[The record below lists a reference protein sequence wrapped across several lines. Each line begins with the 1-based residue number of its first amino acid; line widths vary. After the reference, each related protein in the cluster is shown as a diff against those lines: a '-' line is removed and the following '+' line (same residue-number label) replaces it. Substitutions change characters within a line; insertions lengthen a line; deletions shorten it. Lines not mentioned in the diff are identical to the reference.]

1 MFIPNEMN
9 KGNEI
14 LFWRFRGSS
23 CKYYSVLGKSLKI
36 YSEFSAGL
44 DVFPCLFELVKGD
57 GGFTVKFYFGN
68 DSGAVFFDKKETKEA
83 VAKYFVERIMD
94 GTTFT
99 SKWEKLTTKEGKV
112 NPKIRKDCRSIVKDY
127 KNKKEKLRKILRQKV
142 EEFIG

>member
-1 MFIPNEMN
+1 MFNSREMN
-9 KGNEI
+9 KAN
-14 LFWRFRGSS
+14 RFFSWSASGSD
-23 CKYYSVLGKSLKI
+23 CNYYSVSGESLKV
-36 YSEFSAGL
+36 YSEFRTGL

-99 SKWEKLTTKEGKV
+99 SKWEKRITEEGKV
-112 NPKIRKDCRSIVKDY
+112 NPKIRKDCRNAVKDCR
-127 KNKKEKLRKILRQKV
+127 NKKEELRRILYQKV